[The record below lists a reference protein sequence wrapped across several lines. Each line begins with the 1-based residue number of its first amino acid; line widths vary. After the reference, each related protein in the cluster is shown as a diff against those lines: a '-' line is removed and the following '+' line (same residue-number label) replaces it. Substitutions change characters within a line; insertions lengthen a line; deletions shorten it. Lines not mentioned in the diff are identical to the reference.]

1 MTLGRSQFSK
11 LTKNAPTRTK
21 MGKAKKGKTFPDL
34 NKDGKIT
41 QADILKGR
49 GVKGMAKGGIV
60 MKARG
65 GGAATRGLNFVM
77 LKD

>member
-1 MTLGRSQFSK
+1 MALGRSQFSK
-11 LTKNAPTRTK
+11 LTENAPRTK
-21 MGKAKKGKTFPDL
+21 MGKSKKGNKFPDL

-41 QADILKGR
+41 KADILKGR
-49 GVKGMAKGGIV
+49 GVKGMSKGGIV

-77 LKD
+77 PKD

>member
-1 MTLGRSQFSK
+1 
-11 LTKNAPTRTK
+11 
-21 MGKAKKGKTFPDL
+21 MGKAKKGKTFPDR

-77 LKD
+77 PND

>member
-1 MTLGRSQFSK
+1 MALGRSQFSK
-11 LTKNAPTRTK
+11 LTKNAPRTK

-34 NKDGKIT
+34 NKDGVIT
-41 QADILKGR
+41 KADILKGR

-77 LKD
+77 PKD

>member
-1 MTLGRSQFSK
+1 MALGRSQFSK
-11 LTKNAPTRTK
+11 LTENAPRTK

-34 NKDGKIT
+34 NKDGVIT
-41 QADILKGR
+41 KADILKGR

-65 GGAATRGLNFVM
+65 GGAATRGLNVVM
-77 LKD
+77 PKD